1 MDVEFKAKV
10 QERIESYLDAIESSG
25 EFVVEQAPL
34 VAQEYINW
42 VFWQSTIYACVFAV
56 ASVAT
61 IVPAAVISWKMW
73 KAEKKDVIEKGLPP
87 LSPFPVA
94 VGVILSFIFLVPL
107 VINLMSATK
116 AVVAPRVVLLEQI
129 RELLP

>member
-10 QERIESYLDAIESSG
+10 QQRIESYLDAIESSG

-42 VFWQSTIYACVFAV
+42 VFWQSTIYVCVFAV

-61 IVPAAVISWKMW
+61 IVPAVVISWKMW
-73 KAEKKDVIEKGLPP
+73 QREKKDVIEKGLPP

-107 VINLMSATK
+107 VTNLMSATK

-129 RELLP
+129 KELLP